1 MKPVPSLPSH
11 LIDSSAAPDAHPMEP
26 SAASWDGSMAKVAV
40 RLALFGLG
48 ALALLPPLLWSLAVM
63 LLGAAHAPIGG
74 WAGVAGVGAASFGLA
89 LALWAWL
96 LKHPMR
102 ALMQAERR
110 IRVLDKRDALT
121 GLPNREGLR
130 LALERALARWNGT
143 RRAVGVLVIDV
154 DRFHIVNDSLGPVLG
169 DQLLRSV
176 ASRIRAVVR
185 DTDVVARL
193 GADQFAVQVEG
204 VSGVQAL
211 NVMARNL
218 LRALE
223 PAHTIGG
230 RDTVATLSIG
240 GAVSGEPAD
249 RADALLQCAEV
260 ATRVA
265 KTRGGA
271 RFCSFEPAMQV
282 DEHSRVDMERRVRKA
297 LSAGE
302 FTLAYQPI
310 MDRCG
315 ERIAAVEALM
325 RWNDPLHGAVSP
337 VQFIPVLEQTGLIV
351 EAGTWVLREACRQG
365 LHWIVA
371 GAPSLVLS
379 VNVSPTQF
387 AESRF
392 VTTVEAVLAETG
404 FPATRLQLE
413 VTEGL
418 LLEPT
423 PETLRKIGAL
433 KDMGVRLAVDDFGM
447 GYSSLAYLKTFPL
460 HALKIDRMFVREM
473 AQHDRDAAI
482 VRAIIDLGHGL
493 GLKITAEGVETVD
506 QFKALQTLGC
516 DSLQGF
522 LFSRPIGA
530 AEFTALL
537 SQPGKLARNQS
548 LPLGWSPTMAG
559 ILSAT

>member
-1 MKPVPSLPSH
+1 MKPVSPLQ
-11 LIDSSAAPDAHPMEP
+11 AHTAGTIVP
-26 SAASWDGSMAKVAV
+26 SAAAWDGSMAKVAR

-48 ALALLPPLLWSLAVM
+48 ALALLPPLLWSLAVV
-63 LLGAAHAPIGG
+63 LLGSAHAPIGG
-74 WAGVAGVGAASFGLA
+74 WAGVAWVGAGSAGLA
-89 LALWAWL
+89 LALWACV
-96 LKHPMR
+96 LKQPMR
-102 ALMQAERR
+102 ALKQAERR
-110 IRVLDKRDALT
+110 MRVMEKRDALT

-130 LALERALARWNGT
+130 LTLERALVRWDGT

-154 DRFHIVNDSLGPVLG
+154 DRFHIVNDSFGPAVG

-204 VSGVQAL
+204 VSGMQAL

-223 PAHTIGG
+223 PAHSIGG

-240 GAVSGEPAD
+240 VAVSGEQAN
-249 RADALLQCAEV
+249 RADTLVQCAEV

-271 RFCSFEPAMQV
+271 RFCSFELAMQV
-282 DEHSRVDMERRVRKA
+282 DEHSRMDMERRLRKA
-297 LSAGE
+297 ISEGE
-302 FTLAYQPI
+302 FTLAFQPI

-315 ERIAAVEALM
+315 ERIAGVEALM
-325 RWNDPLHGAVSP
+325 RWTDPLHGAMSP
-337 VQFIPVLEQTGLIV
+337 AQFIPVLEQTGLIV
-351 EAGTWVLREACRQG
+351 EAGNWVLREACRQG

-379 VNVSPTQF
+379 VNVSPSQF
-387 AESRF
+387 AENRF
-392 VTTVEAVLAETG
+392 VPTVEAILAETG

-423 PETLRKIGAL
+423 PETLSKIGAL
-433 KDMGVRLAVDDFGM
+433 KDLGVCLAVDDFGM

-460 HALKIDRMFVREM
+460 HTLKIDRMFVRDM
-473 AQHDRDAAI
+473 AEHERDAAI

-493 GLKITAEGVETVD
+493 GLKITAEGVETAE
-506 QFKALQTLGC
+506 QFQALQALGC
-516 DSLQGF
+516 DTLQGF
-522 LFSRPIGA
+522 LFSRPIS
-530 AEFTALL
+530 AEEFRALL
-537 SQPGKLARNQS
+537 CQPGRVARDQD
-548 LPLGWSPTMAG
+548 LPVGWSPTMAA

>member
-1 MKPVPSLPSH
+1 V
-11 LIDSSAAPDAHPMEP
+11 
-26 SAASWDGSMAKVAV
+26 
-40 RLALFGLG
+40 
-48 ALALLPPLLWSLAVM
+48 
-63 LLGAAHAPIGG
+63 
-74 WAGVAGVGAASFGLA
+74 
-89 LALWAWL
+89 

-110 IRVLDKRDALT
+110 MRILDKRDALT

-130 LALERALARWNGT
+130 LALERALLRWNGT

-154 DRFHIVNDSLGPVLG
+154 DRFHIVNDSFGPAVG

-204 VSGVQAL
+204 VSGIQAL

-223 PAHTIGG
+223 PAHAVGG

-240 GAVSGEPAD
+240 VAVSGEQAN
-249 RADALLQCAEV
+249 RADTLVQCAEV

-271 RFCSFEPAMQV
+271 RFCSFELAMQV
-282 DEHSRVDMERRVRKA
+282 DEHSRMDMERRLRKA
-297 LSAGE
+297 ISDGE
-302 FTLAYQPI
+302 FTLAFQPI
-310 MDRCG
+310 MGRCG
-315 ERIAAVEALM
+315 ERVAAVEALM
-325 RWNDPLHGAVSP
+325 RWTDPLHGAVSP
-337 VQFIPVLEQTGLIV
+337 AQFIPVLEQTGLIV
-351 EAGTWVLREACRQG
+351 EAGSWVLRAACRQG
-365 LHWIVA
+365 LHWIVG

-379 VNVSPTQF
+379 VNVSPSQF
-387 AESRF
+387 AENRF
-392 VTTVEAVLAETG
+392 VPTVEAILSETG

-433 KDMGVRLAVDDFGM
+433 KDLGVRLAVDDFGM

-460 HALKIDRMFVREM
+460 HTLKIDRMFVRDM
-473 AQHDRDAAI
+473 AQHERDAAI

-493 GLKITAEGVETVD
+493 GLKITAEGVETVE
-506 QFKALQTLGC
+506 QFHALQALGC
-516 DSLQGF
+516 DTLQGF

-530 AEFTALL
+530 EEFRALL
-537 SQPGKLARNQS
+537 SQPGKVARDQD
-548 LPLGWSPTMAG
+548 LPVGWSPTMAS

>member
-1 MKPVPSLPSH
+1 MKPVSL
-11 LIDSSAAPDAHPMEP
+11 LQAHTAGAIAP
-26 SAASWDGSMAKVAV
+26 SAVPWDGSMAKVAV

-48 ALALLPPLLWSLAVM
+48 ALALLPPLLWSLAVA
-63 LLGAAHAPIGG
+63 LLGSAHEPIEG
-74 WAGVAGVGAASFGLA
+74 WAGVAWVGAGSAGLA
-89 LALWAWL
+89 LGLWACV

-110 IRVLDKRDALT
+110 MRILDKRDALT

-130 LALERALARWNGT
+130 LALERALVRWNGT

-154 DRFHIVNDSLGPVLG
+154 DRFHIVNDSFGPAVG
-169 DQLLRSV
+169 DELLRSV

-204 VSGVQAL
+204 VSGIQAL

-223 PAHTIGG
+223 PAHTVGG

-240 GAVSGEPAD
+240 VAVSGEQAN
-249 RADALLQCAEV
+249 RADTLVQCAEV

-282 DEHSRVDMERRVRKA
+282 DEHSRMDMERRLRKA
-297 LSAGE
+297 LSDGE
-302 FTLAYQPI
+302 FTLAFQPI
-310 MDRCG
+310 MGRCG
-315 ERIAAVEALM
+315 ERVAAVEALM
-325 RWNDPLHGAVSP
+325 RWTDPLHGAVSP
-337 VQFIPVLEQTGLIV
+337 AQFIPVLEQTGLIV
-351 EAGTWVLREACRQG
+351 EAGSWVLREACRQG
-365 LHWIVA
+365 LHWIVG

-379 VNVSPTQF
+379 VNVSPSQF
-387 AESRF
+387 AENRF
-392 VTTVEAVLAETG
+392 VPTVEAILAETG

-433 KDMGVRLAVDDFGM
+433 KDLGVRLAVDDFGM

-460 HALKIDRMFVREM
+460 HTLKIDRMFVRDM
-473 AQHDRDAAI
+473 AQHERDAAI

-493 GLKITAEGVETVD
+493 GLKITAEGVETAE
-506 QFKALQTLGC
+506 QFQALQALGC
-516 DSLQGF
+516 DTLQGF
-522 LFSRPIGA
+522 LFSRPIS
-530 AEFTALL
+530 AEEFRALL
-537 SQPGKLARNQS
+537 SQPGRVARDQD
-548 LPLGWSPTMAG
+548 LPVGWSPTMAA

>member
-1 MKPVPSLPSH
+1 MKPVSL
-11 LIDSSAAPDAHPMEP
+11 LQAHTAGAIAP
-26 SAASWDGSMAKVAV
+26 SAVPWDGSMAKVAV

-48 ALALLPPLLWSLAVM
+48 ALALLPPLLWSLAVA
-63 LLGAAHAPIGG
+63 LLGSAHEPIEG
-74 WAGVAGVGAASFGLA
+74 WAGVAWVGAGSAGLA
-89 LALWAWL
+89 LGLWACV

-110 IRVLDKRDALT
+110 MRILDKRDALT

-130 LALERALARWNGT
+130 LALERALVRWNGT

-154 DRFHIVNDSLGPVLG
+154 DRFHIVNDSFGPAVG
-169 DQLLRSV
+169 DELLRSV

-204 VSGVQAL
+204 VSGIQAL

-240 GAVSGEPAD
+240 VAVSGEQAN
-249 RADALLQCAEV
+249 RADTLVQCAEV

-282 DEHSRVDMERRVRKA
+282 DEHSRMDMERRLRKA
-297 LSAGE
+297 LSDGE
-302 FTLAYQPI
+302 FTLAFQPI
-310 MDRCG
+310 MGRCG
-315 ERIAAVEALM
+315 ERVAAVEALM
-325 RWNDPLHGAVSP
+325 RWTDPLHGAVSP
-337 VQFIPVLEQTGLIV
+337 AQFIPVLEQTGLIV
-351 EAGTWVLREACRQG
+351 EAGSWVLREACRQG
-365 LHWIVA
+365 LHWIVG

-379 VNVSPTQF
+379 VNVSPSQF
-387 AESRF
+387 AENRF
-392 VTTVEAVLAETG
+392 VPTVEAILAETG

-433 KDMGVRLAVDDFGM
+433 KDLGVRLAVDDFGM

-460 HALKIDRMFVREM
+460 HTLKIDRMFVRDM
-473 AQHDRDAAI
+473 AQHERDAAI

-493 GLKITAEGVETVD
+493 GLKITAEGVETAE
-506 QFKALQTLGC
+506 QFQALQALGC
-516 DSLQGF
+516 DTLQGF
-522 LFSRPIGA
+522 LFSRPIS
-530 AEFTALL
+530 AEEFRALL
-537 SQPGKLARNQS
+537 SQPGRVARDQD
-548 LPLGWSPTMAG
+548 LPVGWSPTMAA

>member
-1 MKPVPSLPSH
+1 MKPVSPLQ
-11 LIDSSAAPDAHPMEP
+11 AHTAGTIVP
-26 SAASWDGSMAKVAV
+26 SAAAWDGSMAKVAR

-48 ALALLPPLLWSLAVM
+48 ALALLPPLLWSLAVV
-63 LLGAAHAPIGG
+63 LLGSAHAPIGG
-74 WAGVAGVGAASFGLA
+74 WAGVAWVGAGSAGLA
-89 LALWAWL
+89 LALWACV
-96 LKHPMR
+96 LKQPMR
-102 ALMQAERR
+102 ALKQAERR
-110 IRVLDKRDALT
+110 MRVMEKRDALT

-130 LALERALARWNGT
+130 LTLERALVRWDGT

-154 DRFHIVNDSLGPVLG
+154 DRFHIVNDSFGPAVG

-204 VSGVQAL
+204 VSGMQAL

-223 PAHTIGG
+223 PAHSIGG

-240 GAVSGEPAD
+240 VAVSGEQAN
-249 RADALLQCAEV
+249 RADTLVQCAEV

-271 RFCSFEPAMQV
+271 RFCSFELAMQV
-282 DEHSRVDMERRVRKA
+282 DEQSRMDMERRLRKA
-297 LSAGE
+297 ISEGE
-302 FTLAYQPI
+302 FTLAFQPI

-315 ERIAAVEALM
+315 ERIAGVEALM
-325 RWNDPLHGAVSP
+325 RWTDPLHGAMSP
-337 VQFIPVLEQTGLIV
+337 AQFIPVLEQTGLIV
-351 EAGTWVLREACRQG
+351 EAGNWVLREACRQG

-379 VNVSPTQF
+379 VNVSPSQF
-387 AESRF
+387 AENRF
-392 VTTVEAVLAETG
+392 VPTVEAILAETG

-423 PETLRKIGAL
+423 PETLSKIGAL
-433 KDMGVRLAVDDFGM
+433 KDLGVCLAVDDFGM

-460 HALKIDRMFVREM
+460 HTLKIDRMFVRDM
-473 AQHDRDAAI
+473 AEHERDAAI

-493 GLKITAEGVETVD
+493 GLKITAEGVETAE
-506 QFKALQTLGC
+506 QFQALQALGC
-516 DSLQGF
+516 DTLQGF
-522 LFSRPIGA
+522 LFSRPIS
-530 AEFTALL
+530 AEEFRALL
-537 SQPGKLARNQS
+537 CQPGRVARDQD
-548 LPLGWSPTMAG
+548 LPVGWSPTMAA